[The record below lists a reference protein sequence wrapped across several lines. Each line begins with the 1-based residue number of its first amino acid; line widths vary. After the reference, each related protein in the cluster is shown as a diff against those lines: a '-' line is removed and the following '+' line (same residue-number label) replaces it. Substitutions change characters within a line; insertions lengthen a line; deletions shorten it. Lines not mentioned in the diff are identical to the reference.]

1 MKISLRRVI
10 SAAMVA
16 AVTTTMAFSQTVE
29 ELMQKAKNYEAEKK
43 WISAAG
49 TYYDVM
55 EASPDDT
62 GVEAYN
68 ALVKIFDNIKN
79 GNPGNDTY
87 DDFTK
92 VDGWTDLLKDAEAYF
107 THNSAI
113 YITAVYSK
121 GDLDMKTRTCKYN
134 FSVCGVPNTKFNTLS
149 YAMRKGAEK
158 VTSCP
163 MPEDWPSTSIYKTSS
178 GTGDAAI
185 SKMTLPVP
193 PDGNSLFAYGTLKK
207 YLETYNDSEMK
218 RTYFTPD
225 FAMGF
230 YYLPNANASEQNSLY
245 EAVFEIV
252 DENGNVLGT
261 SGKKRIPFYSRVKD
275 HDCGGFVTIEKQLG
289 AFSLN
294 LDSKGMSAIDSEKFS
309 IRVKSFVLKDT
320 NLTGSFVKNGGNGK
334 LAVFAEKV
342 FSDIPVANTKVL
354 TRKLVFDEVY
364 HTSISDR
371 DYLIDE
377 YKKIGDRLQTPMEV
391 VEKYIK
397 NKGQ

>member
-1 MKISLRRVI
+1 MKISLRIVI

-68 ALVKIFDNIKN
+68 ALVKTFNNIKN

-92 VDGWTDLLKDAEAYF
+92 VDGWTDLLKD
-107 THNSAI
+107 
-113 YITAVYSK
+113 
-121 GDLDMKTRTCKYN
+121 
-134 FSVCGVPNTKFNTLS
+134 
-149 YAMRKGAEK
+149 AEK

-207 YLETYNDSEMK
+207 
-218 RTYFTPD
+218 
-225 FAMGF
+225 
-230 YYLPNANASEQNSLY
+230 
-245 EAVFEIV
+245 
-252 DENGNVLGT
+252 
-261 SGKKRIPFYSRVKD
+261 
-275 HDCGGFVTIEKQLG
+275 
-289 AFSLN
+289 
-294 LDSKGMSAIDSEKFS
+294 
-309 IRVKSFVLKDT
+309 
-320 NLTGSFVKNGGNGK
+320 
-334 LAVFAEKV
+334 
-342 FSDIPVANTKVL
+342 
-354 TRKLVFDEVY
+354 
-364 HTSISDR
+364 
-371 DYLIDE
+371 
-377 YKKIGDRLQTPMEV
+377 
-391 VEKYIK
+391 
-397 NKGQ
+397 